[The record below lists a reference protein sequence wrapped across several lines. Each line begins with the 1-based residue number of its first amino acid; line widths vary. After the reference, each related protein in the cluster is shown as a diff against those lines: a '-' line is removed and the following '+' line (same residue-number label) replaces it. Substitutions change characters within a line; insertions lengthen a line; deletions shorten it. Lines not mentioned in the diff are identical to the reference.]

1 MGGQARAGPAGHPL
15 RVRRISTAKF
25 LDGHPARQNMQ
36 IRSATT
42 RPGLIMVESRTSV
55 ACDIRNSLPRP
66 LAPQGAQQQA
76 PVMRS
81 KRTVLV

>member
-36 IRSATT
+36 SYL
-42 RPGLIMVESRTSV
+42 GLIRFH
-55 ACDIRNSLPRP
+55 LP
-66 LAPQGAQQQA
+66 
-76 PVMRS
+76 
-81 KRTVLV
+81 